1 MATSLPSIPHLQK
14 TEKSQQLIVNGKPFL
29 VLGAELQNSSM
40 TSAEYMHTIWQ
51 KLVDTNINTVLGCVT
66 WEDIEPIEGKFEF
79 TELDKVIQGARSHGL
94 HLILLWFGSF
104 KNGTTLSD
112 LEMKNSRTDH
122 NS

>member
-112 LEMKNSRTDH
+112 LEMKSSCTDH